1 MEDMVVYN
9 DGELELNVTIDI
21 NQDTIWLTQKQIAEL
36 FDVKIP
42 AISKHIKNIF
52 LQNELIENMVVSKM
66 EITTQHGAI
75 NDKYQT
81 KSVNIY
87 SLDVV
92 LAVGYRTNSLK
103 AINFRKWATKVL
115 KSYIQNGY
123 VINSDKITNDRFI
136 SLENKV
142 KQLSSKFDILES
154 KQLKPTQGIFY
165 DGQIFD
171 AYNFISDIIREAKEK
186 IILID
191 NYIDD
196 ATLTIFSKIP
206 NVKVTIYTHTISK
219 QLKLDLEKYNTQY
232 DNITIKIFK
241 DSHDRFIIIDDKKI
255 YHIGASL
262 KDLGKKWFAF
272 SNMDISLFN
281 GMISKI
287 ES

>member
-1 MEDMVVYN
+1 
-9 DGELELNVTIDI
+9 
-21 NQDTIWLTQKQIAEL
+21 
-36 FDVKIP
+36 
-42 AISKHIKNIF
+42 
-52 LQNELIENMVVSKM
+52 MVVSKM

-92 LAVGYRTNSLK
+92 LAVRYRTNSLK

-142 KQLSSKFDILES
+142 EQLSSKFDILES

-171 AYNFISDIIREAKEK
+171 AYSFISDIIREAKEK
-186 IILID
+186 IILI
-191 NYIDD
+191 
-196 ATLTIFSKIP
+196 
-206 NVKVTIYTHTISK
+206 
-219 QLKLDLEKYNTQY
+219 
-232 DNITIKIFK
+232 
-241 DSHDRFIIIDDKKI
+241 DRFIIIDDKKI

-272 SNMDISLFN
+272 SNMDISLFD